1 MKIPQIPKKIFDIP
15 IGKSLKLNIWTIPML
30 IMSFLS
36 NYGEIFLFAYLSSTL
51 HELAHIFC
59 AKALHV
65 GVSYVQV
72 YPFGIAAHLENEYIK
87 NSEKEFFIAF
97 AGPFCS
103 FILFGVF
110 SFIEKIYP
118 LSQISFLINTNLALC
133 FINLLPILPL
143 DGGRML
149 KSILTVRFGVI
160 RAYRFML
167 KISKIMLIFLIIF
180 IFVLIFVSKFNFSLV
195 LITAFLLQ
203 NLVFEHQ
210 AISVISLKEIL
221 SNHQKSKYAENLP
234 TRVLCV
240 HKDRPASGII
250 RHLSYDCFYIVNV
263 MDKNSSII
271 KTVTEVEILD
281 KLIEK
286 GIRTKYQDI

>member
-1 MKIPQIPKKIFDIP
+1 MKIPQIPQKIFDIP
-15 IGKSLKLNIWTIPML
+15 VGKGFRINIWTIPML
-30 IMSFLS
+30 VTAFFS
-36 NYGEIFLFAYLSSTL
+36 NYGELFLFAYLSSAL
-51 HELAHIFC
+51 HELAHILC
-59 AKALHV
+59 AKALNI
-65 GVSYVQV
+65 GISYIQI
-72 YPFGIAAHLENEYIK
+72 YPFGIAAHLENEYIRS
-87 NSEKEFFIAF
+87 SEKEFFISF

-103 FILFGVF
+103 LIFCWIF
-110 SFIEKIYP
+110 SFFEKIYP
-118 LSQISFLINTNLALC
+118 IPQISFLTNTNLALC

-149 KSILTVRFGVI
+149 KSILTTRFGII

-167 KISKIMLIFLIIF
+167 KISKIMLIFLVLF
-180 IFVLIFVSKFNFSLV
+180 ILCLIFASKFNFSLV

-221 SNHQKSKYAENLP
+221 SNHQKSKHSENLP

-240 HKDRPASGII
+240 CKDRPASGII
-250 RHLSYDCFYIVNV
+250 RHLSYDCFYVVNI

-281 KLIEK
+281 TLIKK

>member
-1 MKIPQIPKKIFDIP
+1 MKIPQIHKKIFDIP

-30 IMSFLS
+30 VMAFLS
-36 NYGEIFLFAYLSSTL
+36 NYGNFFILAYLSSAL
-51 HELAHIFC
+51 HELAHIIT
-59 AKALHV
+59 AKALNI
-65 GVSYVQV
+65 GISYVQI
-72 YPFGIAAHLENEYIK
+72 YPFGIAAHLENEYIR

-103 FILFGVF
+103 LILFWSF
-110 SFIEKIYP
+110 SFFEKFYP
-118 LSQISFLINTNLALC
+118 LSQISFLTNTNLALC
-133 FINLLPILPL
+133 FVNLLPTLPL

-149 KSILTVRFGVI
+149 KSILTARFGVI

-167 KISKIMLIFLIIF
+167 KISKIILTGLIIF
-180 IFVLIFVSKFNFSLV
+180 VFCLIFANKFNFSLV

-221 SNHQKSKYAENLP
+221 SNHQKSKHSENIP

-240 HKDRPASGII
+240 HKDRPASGLI

-271 KTVTEVEILD
+271 KTITEVEILD
-281 KLIEK
+281 ALIKK

>member
-1 MKIPQIPKKIFDIP
+1 MKIPQIPPKTFDIP
-15 IGKSLKLNIWTIPML
+15 IGKNFRINIWTIPM
-30 IMSFLS
+30 IVMAFCS
-36 NYGEIFLFAYLSSTL
+36 NYSDLFLFAYLSSAL
-51 HELAHIFC
+51 HELAHILC
-59 AKALHV
+59 AKALSI
-65 GVSYVQV
+65 GISYVQV
-72 YPFGIAAHLENEYIK
+72 YPFGIAAHLENEYIRS
-87 NSEKEFFIAF
+87 SEKEFFIAF

-103 FILFGVF
+103 LVLFCIS
-110 SFIEKIYP
+110 SFFEKVYP
-118 LSQISFLINTNLALC
+118 GPLISFLTNTNLALC

-149 KSILTVRFGVI
+149 KSILTARFGVI
-160 RAYRFML
+160 RSYRFML
-167 KISKIMLIFLIIF
+167 KLSKIMLIFLILF
-180 IFVLIFVSKFNFSLV
+180 ILCLIFASKFNFSLV

-221 SNHQKSKYAENLP
+221 SNHQKSKHSENLP
-234 TRVLCV
+234 TRVLSV
-240 HKDRPASGII
+240 RKDRPASGII
-250 RHLSYDCFYIVNV
+250 RHLSYDCFYVVNI

-286 GIRTKYQDI
+286 GIRTKYNDI